1 MSGGWRLIFGSLL
14 LYVVWGHLCPWVL
27 SLPLWQAHRDAVQ
40 ERPIAVGALF
50 YTELDHYPGK
60 PTS

>member
-1 MSGGWRLIFGSLL
+1 MSGGGRLLAGGLL
-14 LYVVWGHLCPWVL
+14 LYLTWGYACPWVL
-27 SLPLWQAHRDAVQ
+27 SLPLWQAHREAVK

-60 PTS
+60 PAS